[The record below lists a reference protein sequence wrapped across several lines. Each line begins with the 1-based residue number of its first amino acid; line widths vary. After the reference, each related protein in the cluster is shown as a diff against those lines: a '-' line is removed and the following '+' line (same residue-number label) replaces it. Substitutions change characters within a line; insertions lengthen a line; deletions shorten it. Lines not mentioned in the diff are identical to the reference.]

1 MFNNIGKSI
10 RIKILFKEEIA
21 KKGIDFSYINVLLDS
36 KVIIKPDG
44 EKIYV
49 VLLNLVKNAIKFT
62 NKGFI
67 QFGYKLKK
75 DSAHSEL
82 EFFVK
87 DTGQGVPNEQ
97 KELIFEIF
105 RQGSE
110 SLTRNYEG
118 AGLGLLVSKAFV
130 QMLGG
135 KI

>member
-105 RQGSE
+105 R
-110 SLTRNYEG
+110 
-118 AGLGLLVSKAFV
+118 
-130 QMLGG
+130 
-135 KI
+135 